1 MIRRP
6 SPPRPVIG
14 ISGYREQARW
24 NQWDQ
29 PADLIPAN
37 YADQVAA
44 AGGTPV
50 VLPPLPGIEV
60 VIGRLDGL
68 IISGGPDVDPSRYG
82 EPAGPHT
89 TVIRPDRDAAETALV
104 MTAIA
109 AGLPVLGICRGLQVI
124 NVALGGSLTQ
134 HLPDV
139 VGHHGHSP
147 TPGQM
152 GEHEVRIEP
161 GSKLAAILRTERA
174 AVPTH
179 HHQGVDRLAPGLTP
193 LAWADDGI
201 VEAFDF
207 AAPGHGFALAVQ
219 WHPEAGTAP
228 GLFGALIAAARE
240 RAGAGVPGE

>member
-6 SPPRPVIG
+6 QPLRPVIG
-14 ISGYREQARW
+14 ISGYCEQARW

-29 PADLIPAN
+29 RAVLIPQG
-37 YADQVAA
+37 YTDQVAA

-50 VLPPLPGIEV
+50 VLPPLPGIESV
-60 VIGRLDGL
+60 VGRLDGL

-82 EPAGPHT
+82 EPAGAQT
-89 TVIRPDRDAAETALV
+89 KVIRPERDAAEIALV
-104 MTAIA
+104 MAAIA

-139 VGHHGHSP
+139 VGHDGHSP

-152 GEHEVRIEP
+152 GEHDVRIAP
-161 GSKLAAILRTERA
+161 GSSLAMILGRERA
-174 AVPTH
+174 GVPTH
-179 HHQGVDRLAPGLTP
+179 HHQGVARLAPGLTA
-193 LAWADDGI
+193 LAWADDGL

-207 AAPGHGFALAVQ
+207 ATPGHEFALAVQ
-219 WHPEAGTAP
+219 WHPEAGTDP
-228 GLFGALIAAARE
+228 SLFTALAGAARE
-240 RAGAGVPGE
+240 RLLAAISG